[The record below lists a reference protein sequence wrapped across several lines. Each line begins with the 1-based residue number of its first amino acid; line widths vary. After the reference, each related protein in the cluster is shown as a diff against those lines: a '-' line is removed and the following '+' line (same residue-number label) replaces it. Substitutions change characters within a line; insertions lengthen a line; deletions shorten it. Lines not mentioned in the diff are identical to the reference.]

1 MIGTRFNEDLAQVC
15 RILAQH
21 RMLDLWGHA
30 SLRVP
35 RSEVIAVT
43 PRFHKGVLPQTI
55 TGDDI
60 LVCDLDGRVLEGR
73 GELPLQFAVD
83 LALYRASPN
92 TGACIASSPKTAL
105 AAGISGASFQPI
117 THMESE
123 TLFRKPA
130 NLPGDLAT
138 GEAGDATA
146 ALAAEL
152 KRAGL
157 VQQRGIAVWT
167 SGVDVFD
174 ALTVAYHYEYLA
186 QANLVLAGTA
196 RPVAAVAQ
204 PDSER
209 LWSQFSGQHHYIEF
223 LQSLDPGSI
232 AHPWHSFV
240 AAHVRPDDPH
250 GELKAAIALSCRAL
264 WTRDTLVAFLE
275 HISHRLPEP
284 DRFLMSA
291 AHSFRDM
298 LPEHLVL
305 LDFRANWLGGPKPPN
320 FKWFHAQLLAERT
333 DAQAVVHTHDLYG
346 RAYAGSID
354 RLVPASPI
362 GLRIATLSLPVY
374 PRCDLIVDAEVRRQ
388 TLDAL
393 GTGPIVHEVGHGTDF
408 VATTLEQ
415 ATVDAIQREQFL
427 SLHNLAER
435 FGTPRPLPAATV
447 ERLATVEPSADD
459 WWWFHTAEI
468 GAVRRSAGGL
478 N

>member
-1 MIGTRFNEDLAQVC
+1 MIGTRFNEDLAQAC

-43 PRFHKGVLPQTI
+43 PRFGRDVLPQTI
-55 TGDDI
+55 SGDDI

-83 LALYRASPN
+83 LALYRSSPKM
-92 TGACIASSPKTAL
+92 GACIACTPKTAL
-105 AAGISGASFQPI
+105 AAGISGAAFAPI

-123 TLFRKPA
+123 TLFREPA
-130 NLPGDLAT
+130 NLPGDLAL

-146 ALAAEL
+146 AIAAEL
-152 KRAGL
+152 ARAGL

-167 SGVDVFD
+167 SGADVFD
-174 ALTVAYHYEYLA
+174 ALIVAYHHEYLA
-186 QANLVLAGTA
+186 QANLVLAGTG
-196 RPVAAVAQ
+196 RAALPVAQ

-223 LQSLDPGSI
+223 LQSLDPGAI
-232 AHPWHSFV
+232 EHPWCAFV
-240 AAHVRPDDPH
+240 AAHVRPDDRQ

-298 LPEHLVL
+298 LPEHMVL

-346 RAYAGSID
+346 RAYSGSAGQLTAI
-354 RLVPASPI
+354 SPV
-362 GLRIATLSLPVY
+362 GLGIATRALPLY

-435 FGTPRPLPAATV
+435 FGMPRPLPAATIA
-447 ERLATVEPSADD
+447 RLASIEPSADD
-459 WWWFHTAEI
+459 WWWFHTAEV
-468 GAVRRSAGGL
+468 GAVRRSVGGL